1 MSSAYTKA
9 KLKESRDAIQRKDW
23 PAARESAQSVLESEG
38 ENYNATVFLALALL
52 NEEQHAKA
60 EETYLRAID
69 LQPTQS
75 LANQGLQK
83 LYEQRQDWDKLVELL
98 RKQADVH
105 LASGDA
111 TKCGE
116 CVQRIIAIQKEEGAR
131 SQRADALSLALP
143 GSKYYDLLRTL
154 PEPEPTAPLSTTTF
168 EIQMAIHVESLRTTK
183 EVIELLEYLEQ
194 DTVDKEVEKK
204 RMRIEGAGK
213 TRDVLRNEA
222 GVQVWSRSTLPLR
235 YEEILAHPNATDQDR
250 REAEAKLLRYHY
262 RLLLALPARP
272 APLQGPTGT
281 AALPTRD
288 SDVNS
293 EAETLKAE
301 CRDRVI
307 EMCRGMVVVGV
318 PDELAW
324 TIHLEWQDVPS
335 LGESIEKS
343 RPELSASG
351 VHLTDPHLP
360 GAMTDQLP
368 FHHLRSFIYHF
379 PRSGISMAFRALL
392 LLVQD
397 QQFLHEAEEAR
408 KAADVDHGSI
418 EEDPLVQAV
427 GALETSPDSLLVGR
441 IAARLH
447 LLDHDFVTV
456 SDIAS
461 HTLRRLTNLQQDAAI
476 SLPGVERDL
485 TGLKAVA
492 LSRSAR
498 SQDHA
503 TSIRLLDLVLEH
515 GENAEVLIARGSLES
530 HAGRWESAKS
540 LFVRCEKQSL
550 SSSAATEAERLLR
563 LHRDPT
569 TQARAEVAWC
579 NVQLNELEFA
589 NDELDHIVEAMD
601 SDPQQAFTDE
611 DRARAWH
618 RWGVCA
624 LRLAQKNGTAFTL
637 AFERYITSLKR
648 SPSFAETFAA
658 LGEYYERYQDPPDP
672 VRSTKCYQKAFELD
686 STQSTAAFKL
696 ASHYATEREWDLV
709 AMIAKRVVDGEGGS
723 AALGGQTAAM
733 RKHKTS
739 NVWAWKA
746 IGSVRL
752 QKDDPEDAIT
762 PLQVALRSSA
772 DDAVTWQR
780 LGEAYARTGRYAAAL
795 KAFDRAYALDNGSWQ
810 SQYSIADVKREL
822 GDYEEAIEI
831 LLEIGASRPDES
843 GITIATAET
852 FLLKGRQ
859 EVQAGYTSRAVQS
872 FETSLR
878 ECLRALKSEPQIRSP
893 WKVVADICHEL
904 SKMASLEIVGPLLT
918 GYLRP
923 LIAIAAEQNVDAD
936 LPSITSVDSTAVM
949 ASYDNVEEQAYAV
962 PLALSSCFVNKLR
975 VVLSASDDHQIG
987 PAWADLAI
995 ALFRLADLQDNQL
1008 PASQAISS
1016 IKAALNHEPA
1026 NPTFWMALGN
1036 LTFDSSLKVSQHA
1049 YIRAIENSVND
1060 ATPWSALGLLYLHHG
1075 DSELAKQC
1083 FVQSQTLD
1091 PDYAPPWIGQAMESE
1106 DSSRATELYG
1116 HAVELSEGSFA
1127 EADYGFALHALT
1139 GKRHEDLASASFALS
1154 SQISRH
1160 PYDET
1165 ALHLSG
1171 LVAER
1176 LGQQNLASSRIEAA
1190 ASLLESVFEQT
1201 ESPEVATKFAIA
1213 QSNLGRVRVVGGDSE
1228 GAKQNCETALS
1239 LLEVDDDV
1247 DLSAVCG
1254 EDDIS
1259 RALRNAQ
1266 RMGEADHQM

>member
-1 MSSAYTKA
+1 MSSAYAKA

-23 PAARESAQSVLESEG
+23 SAAREAAESVLESEAD
-38 ENYNATVFLALALL
+38 NYNATVFLALALL

-60 EETYLRAID
+60 EETYLKAIE
-69 LQPTQS
+69 LQPTQP
-75 LANQGLQK
+75 LAIQGLQK
-83 LYEQRQDWDKLVELL
+83 LYEQRQDWAKLVELL

-105 LASGDA
+105 LANGDA

-116 CVQRIIAIQKEEGAR
+116 CVQRIIEIQKSEGAR

-143 GSKYYDLLRTL
+143 TSKYYDLLRTL

-168 EIQMAIHVESLRTTK
+168 EIQMAIHLESLRTTK
-183 EVIELLEYLEQ
+183 EVIELLEYIEQ

-222 GVQVWSRSTLPLR
+222 GVPVWSQSTLPLR
-235 YEEILAHPNATDQDR
+235 YEEILAHPDASDQDR
-250 REAEAKLLRYHY
+250 RDAEAKLLRYLH
-262 RLLLALPARP
+262 RLLLALPARQ
-272 APLQGPTGT
+272 APSQGPTGT
-281 AALPTRD
+281 AAVATRT
-288 SDVNS
+288 SDAEG
-293 EAETLKAE
+293 EAMALKAQ
-301 CRDRVI
+301 CRDRLA
-307 EMCRGMVVVGV
+307 EMCRGMVLVGV

-324 TIHLEWQDVPS
+324 TIHLEWQDIAS
-335 LGESIEKS
+335 L
-343 RPELSASG
+343 
-351 VHLTDPHLP
+351 
-360 GAMTDQLP
+360 DQLP
-368 FHHLRSFIYHF
+368 LHHLRSFMHHF
-379 PRSGISMAFRALL
+379 PRSGMSMAFRALL
-392 LLVQD
+392 LLVRD
-397 QQFLHEAEEAR
+397 EQFLREAEEAR
-408 KAADVDHGSI
+408 KVADIDHGVVDD
-418 EEDPLVQAV
+418 DPLVQVA
-427 GALETSPDSLLVGR
+427 GALESRPDSLLVGR

-461 HTLRRLTNLQQDAAI
+461 NALKVLSNLQQDAAV
-476 SLPGVERDL
+476 SLPDTERDL
-485 TGLKAVA
+485 TGVRAIA

-498 SQDHA
+498 SQDHVM
-503 TSIRLLDLVLEH
+503 SMRLLDLVLEH
-515 GENAEVLIARGSLES
+515 GEDAEILLARGSLES

-540 LFVRCEKQSL
+540 LFARCKDWCLSHTTASDAEK
-550 SSSAATEAERLLR
+550 LLR
-563 LHRDPT
+563 LHRDPV

-579 NVQLNELEFA
+579 NVQLNDLESA
-589 NDELDHIVEAMD
+589 DDELSHVIEAMD
-601 SDPQQAFTDE
+601 NDPEQAFGDE

-624 LRLAQKNGTAFTL
+624 LRLAQKNGSAFTL

-648 SPSFAETFAA
+648 SPSFAPTFSA
-658 LGEYYERYQDPPDP
+658 LGEYYETYQDPLDS

-686 STQSTAAFKL
+686 STQSIAAFKL

-709 AMIAKRVVDGEGGS
+709 AMIAKRVVDGEGGA

-752 QKDDPEDAIT
+752 QKGDPEDAIT

-795 KAFDRAYALDNGSWQ
+795 KAFDRAYVLDNASWQ

-822 GDYEEAIEI
+822 GDYDEAIEI
-831 LLEIGASRPDES
+831 LLEIGASRPTES
-843 GITIATAET
+843 GVTIATAET

-859 EVQAGYTSRAVQS
+859 EAQTGYTARALQS
-872 FETSLR
+872 FETSLS
-878 ECLRALKSEPQIRSP
+878 ECTRSLKSEPQMRSP
-893 WKVVADICHEL
+893 WKVVADICSEL
-904 SKMASLEIVGPLLT
+904 SKMASLEVVGPLLT
-918 GYLRP
+918 GCLRP
-923 LIAIAAEQNVDAD
+923 LISIAAEQNVDAD
-936 LPSITSVDSTAVM
+936 LPSINAVDAAAVI
-949 ASYDNVEEQAYAV
+949 ASYDNAEEHAYAV
-962 PLALSSCFVNKLR
+962 PLALSSCYVNKLR
-975 VVLSASDDHQIG
+975 VILSASDDHQIG

-995 ALFRLADLQDNQL
+995 SLSRLAGLQEDQL

-1016 IKAALNHEPA
+1016 VKAALNHEPA
-1026 NPTFWMALGN
+1026 NPTFWLALGN
-1036 LTFDSSLKVSQHA
+1036 FTFDSSLKVSQHA

-1075 DSELAKQC
+1075 DPELARQC

-1139 GKRHEDLASASFALS
+1139 EKRHDELPSASFALS
-1154 SQISRH
+1154 TQISRH

-1165 ALHLSG
+1165 VLHLSG

-1176 LGQQNLASSRIEAA
+1176 LGQQCLSSTRIEAA
-1190 ASLLESVFEQT
+1190 ASLLESVFEQN

-1213 QSNLGRVRVVGGDSE
+1213 QSNLGRVRVLGGDSE

-1239 LLEVDDDV
+1239 LLEVDDDI
-1247 DLSAVCG
+1247 DLSAVSG

-1259 RALRNAQ
+1259 RAIRNAQ
-1266 RMGEADHQM
+1266 KMAEVDDHM

>member
-1 MSSAYTKA
+1 MSSAYAKA

-52 NEEQHAKA
+52 NEEQHSKA
-60 EETYLRAID
+60 EETYLKAID
-69 LQPTQS
+69 LQPSQP
-75 LANQGLQK
+75 LAIQGLQK
-83 LYEQRQDWDKLVELL
+83 LYEQRQDWAKLVELL

-116 CVQRIIAIQKEEGAR
+116 CIQRIIAIQKNEGAR

-143 GSKYYDLLRTL
+143 SSKYYDLLRTL

-168 EIQMAIHVESLRTTK
+168 EIQMAIHLESLRTTK
-183 EVIELLEYLEQ
+183 EVVELLEYIEQ

-213 TRDVLRNEA
+213 TRDVLRKEA
-222 GVQVWSRSTLPLR
+222 GVEVWSRSNLPLR
-235 YEEILAHPNATDQDR
+235 YDEILAHPNATDQDR
-250 REAEAKLLRYHY
+250 RDSEAKLLRYHY

-272 APLQGPTGT
+272 ARLQGPTGT
-281 AALPTRD
+281 AALPTQGPD
-288 SDVNS
+288 ASS
-293 EAETLKAE
+293 EAENLKAE
-301 CRDRVI
+301 CRDRVL

-318 PDELAW
+318 EDELAW
-324 TIHLEWQDVPS
+324 TLHLEWQDVGS
-335 LGESIEKS
+335 LGT
-343 RPELSASG
+343 SADGTTSSMSS
-351 VHLTDPHLP
+351 VHVADRHLFCC
-360 GAMTDQLP
+360 TLDQLP
-368 FHHLRSFIYHF
+368 FHHLRSFIYRF
-379 PRSGISMAFRALL
+379 PRSGMSMAFRALL
-392 LLVQD
+392 LLIRD
-397 QQFLHEAEEAR
+397 EQFLHEAEEAR
-408 KAADVDHGSI
+408 KAMDVDHGSF
-418 EEDPLVQAV
+418 EEDPLGQAV
-427 GALETSPDSLLVGR
+427 GALESSPDSILVGR

-461 HTLRRLTNLQQDAAI
+461 NTLRRLANLQQDAAL

-485 TGLKAVA
+485 TGLRAIA

-498 SQDHA
+498 SQDYA
-503 TSIRLLDLVLEH
+503 TSIRLLDVVLEH
-515 GENAEVLIARGSLES
+515 SENAEALIARGSLES
-530 HAGRWESAKS
+530 QAGRWASAKK
-540 LFVRCEKQSL
+540 LFLRCEKQSL
-550 SSSAATEAERLLR
+550 SSSTAPEAEKLLR
-563 LHRDPT
+563 LHRDQI

-579 NVQLNELEFA
+579 DLQLDDLEAA
-589 NDELDHIVEAMD
+589 NDELGQIVETMD
-601 SDPQQAFTDE
+601 SDPQQAFSDE

-624 LRLAQKNGTAFTL
+624 LRLAQSNGTAFTP

-648 SPSFAETFAA
+648 SPSFAVTFAA
-658 LGEYYERYQDPPDP
+658 LGEYYERYQDPPDS

-686 STQSTAAFKL
+686 SSQSTSALKL

-709 AMIAKRVVDGEGGS
+709 AIIAKRVVDGEGGA

-752 QKDDPEDAIT
+752 QKGDPEDAIT
-762 PLQVALRSSA
+762 PLQVALRSSS

-780 LGEAYARTGRYAAAL
+780 LGEAYARTGRFAAAL
-795 KAFDRAYALDNGSWQ
+795 KAFDRAYVLDNGSWQ

-822 GDYEEAIEI
+822 GDYAEAIEI
-831 LLEIGASRPDES
+831 LLEIGASRPAES
-843 GITIATAET
+843 GVTIATAET
-852 FLLKGRQ
+852 FLLKGRE
-859 EVQAGYTSRAVQS
+859 EVQAGYTARAVQS
-872 FETSLR
+872 FEMSLS
-878 ECLRALKSEPQIRSP
+878 ECLRVLKNEAQIRSP

-904 SKMASLEIVGPLLT
+904 SKMASLEIVGPLLSA
-918 GYLRP
+918 YLQP
-923 LIAIAAEQNVDAD
+923 LITIAAQQNVDAD
-936 LPSITSVDSTAVM
+936 LPSITSVTSAAVM
-949 ASYDNVEEQAYAV
+949 ASYDNAGEHAYAV
-962 PLALSSCFVNKLR
+962 PLALSSCYLNKLR
-975 VVLSASDDHQIG
+975 VILSASDDHQIG

-995 ALFRLADLQDNQL
+995 ALSHLSGLQDDQL

-1026 NPTFWMALGN
+1026 NPTFWLALGN
-1036 LTFDSSLKVSQHA
+1036 FTFDSSLKVSQHA

-1075 DSELAKQC
+1075 DPELARQC

-1091 PDYAPPWIGQAMESE
+1091 PDYAPPWVGQAMESGE
-1106 DSSRATELYG
+1106 SERATELYG
-1116 HAVELSEGSFA
+1116 HAVELSEGAFA
-1127 EADYGFALHALT
+1127 EADYGFALHVLT
-1139 GKRHEDLASASFALS
+1139 GKRPDNLPSASFALS

-1160 PYDET
+1160 PYDES

-1190 ASLLESVFEQT
+1190 ASLLESLFEQT

-1213 QSNLGRVRVVGGDSE
+1213 QSNLGRVRVLGGDSE

-1259 RALRNAQ
+1259 RATRNAQ
-1266 RMGEADHQM
+1266 RMGEADHQMWV